1 MSFGGGGWS
10 DDEAPAAAAP
20 RRAARRPVPLQRRA
34 GVRRKREEDDA
45 MDEDGPPAAAAAA
58 APAPSGGAKRQR
70 LANAAGGQQRALRR
84 GDAAKVPSDAP
95 PPPGLGRFHSVADPN
110 FSTQAMRP
118 PGEDEAER
126 FAQKAGGWLS
136 GDCRCLQCE
145 LTRTAQLLSKK
156 QEPRVC
162 VLWDLDNY
170 GFPEAVKRDAPA
182 AAEQLPPQLV
192 VWAFYGL
199 GWTELRKTEPE
210 KQITGRSLFGVLRRG
225 KSLHITPCGNF
236 PQAADEAMQRV
247 VRIMRNVHIV
257 VVSGDKPHLLRCRKA
272 HAQQRRIP
280 GQPRTEFGRINPAE
294 SGRDVDKVWQ
304 QIRAFCQAAQG
315 GD

>member
-156 QEPRVC
+156 LGLGQLRFPR
-162 VLWDLDNY
+162 
-170 GFPEAVKRDAPA
+170 GREARRPGRRGATAPA
-182 AAEQLPPQLV
+182 ARGR
-192 VWAFYGL
+192 WAFYGL

>member
-58 APAPSGGAKRQR
+58 APAPGSASPTRPAGSSGRC
-70 LANAAGGQQRALRR
+70 AAGTQPKCPPTPLRR
-84 GDAAKVPSDAP
+84 PDWGGSIPWPTPTSAP
-95 PPPGLGRFHSVADPN
+95 
-110 FSTQAMRP
+110 RP
-118 PGEDEAER
+118 CARP
-126 FAQKAGGWLS
+126 GWLS